1 MEKENKKSSHV
12 VTLRKFMTADIGRS
26 EKEIKEYHLDLIEQQ
41 RKKRREEML
50 KERRT
55 PRSKNAPQMVFK
67 IQEDEIKEIKQ
78 EETKQEMP
86 NGITVI
92 DLEAL
97 VSGGIHEI

>member
-1 MEKENKKSSHV
+1 
-12 VTLRKFMTADIGRS
+12 
-26 EKEIKEYHLDLIEQQ
+26 
-41 RKKRREEML
+41 ML

-67 IQEDEIKEIKQ
+67 IQEEEIKEIKQ

-86 NGITVI
+86 DGITVI